1 MSSALGGGTMV
12 DAVRGPRA
20 AGQWLRRDCNL
31 PHLRGTHRR
40 FLSAAGGYNPRG
52 MARQRI
58 HLSGAQWV
66 EIAAHLEACLP
77 EEGCGLLA
85 GCADRVDLVLPIENV
100 EHSPVHYTMEPRA
113 LVVAFGRHEALGLD
127 LLGAF
132 HSHPGGPFGVSQ
144 SDVREW
150 RYPEAA
156 LVVCAPG
163 EEGWAARAFLVDE
176 GRVTE
181 MPLQIEGD

>member
-1 MSSALGGGTMV
+1 MAQQ
-12 DAVRGPRA
+12 RIR
-20 AGQWLRRDCNL
+20 
-31 PHLRGTHRR
+31 
-40 FLSAAGGYNPRG
+40 LSA
-52 MARQRI
+52 
-58 HLSGAQWV
+58 SQWA
-66 EIAAHLEACLP
+66 EIVAHLEACLP

-85 GCADRVDLVLPIENV
+85 GRADRVDLVVPIENV

-113 LVVAFGRHEALGLD
+113 LVGALGRFEALGLD
-127 LLGAF
+127 LMGAF

-163 EEGWAARAFLVDE
+163 EEGWEAKAFLVDE
-176 GRVTE
+176 GGVTE
-181 MPLQIEGD
+181 LPLQIEGA